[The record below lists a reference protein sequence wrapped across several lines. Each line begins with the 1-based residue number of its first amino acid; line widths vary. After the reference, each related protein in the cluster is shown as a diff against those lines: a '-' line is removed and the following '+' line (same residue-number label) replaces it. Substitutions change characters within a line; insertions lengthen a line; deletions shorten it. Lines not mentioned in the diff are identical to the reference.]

1 MQLYIRNRA
10 RGASM
15 SDHTAPQDWN
25 PQDTEVLADKRH
37 AYDEMR
43 ERCPVAHSD
52 MMHWSVF
59 RHTDVVAVINDPDT
73 FINASPHRA
82 IPNAMNGLEHAKHRE
97 ILAPYFCASAI
108 AGIEPTC
115 REIARNTMQ
124 PILRPGTADA
134 VADIAEPIAFRTMC
148 AFLGWPQTMWERI
161 RDWNHSNHASTFPP
175 DTESMRM
182 IAEEYAAIVTE
193 ALEDHRRQ
201 DIRDDVTGQLMMT
214 EVDGHR
220 WNNEDIIAVLR
231 NWIAGHG
238 TVTASM
244 SIVIAHLAEDQNLQR
259 RLREQP
265 QLIPA
270 AIDELLRVDGPLV
283 ANTRTT
289 TREATIN
296 GRKIPEGERISL
308 MWIAA
313 NRDPQA
319 FDTPDEI
326 RLERDQQSNLL
337 YGAGIHYCLGAPL
350 ARLELRVTI
359 ETLLAHTTEISLAS
373 PDPLERETYSG
384 NGFIAV
390 PVHIR

>member
-1 MQLYIRNRA
+1 
-10 RGASM
+10 M
-15 SDHTAPQDWN
+15 SDHTPLQDWN

-52 MMHWSVF
+52 TMHWSLF
-59 RHTDVVAVINDPDT
+59 RHTDVVAVIDDPDT
-73 FINASPHRA
+73 FINASRHRA
-82 IPNAMNGLEHAKHRE
+82 IPNSMNGLEHAKHRE
-97 ILAPYFCASAI
+97 ILAPYFSASAI

-115 REIARNTMQ
+115 REIATNTMQ
-124 PILRPGTADA
+124 AISRPGTADA
-134 VADIAEPIAFRTMC
+134 VANIAEPIAFRTMC

-161 RDWNHSNHASTFPP
+161 CDWNHGNHASTFHL

-182 IAEEYAAIVTE
+182 IAEEYTAIVTE

-283 ANTRTT
+283 ANSRTT

-296 GRKIPEGERISL
+296 GRKIAEGERISL

-319 FDTPDEI
+319 FDAPEEI
-326 RLERDQQSNLL
+326 RIERDQQSNLL

-373 PDPLERETYSG
+373 PEPLEREIHPG
-384 NGFIAV
+384 NGFVAI

>member
-1 MQLYIRNRA
+1 
-10 RGASM
+10 M
-15 SDHTAPQDWN
+15 SDHTPLQDWN

-52 MMHWSVF
+52 MMHWSLF

-73 FINASPHRA
+73 FINASRHRA
-82 IPNAMNGLEHAKHRE
+82 IPNSMNGLEHAKHRE
-97 ILAPYFCASAI
+97 ILAPYFSASAI

-115 REIARNTMQ
+115 REIATNTMQ
-124 PILRPGTADA
+124 VMPTASEAIARPGTTDA
-134 VADIAEPIAFRTMC
+134 VANIAEPIAFGTMC

-161 RDWNHSNHASTFPP
+161 RDWSHSNHASTVNP
-175 DTESMRM
+175 DTKSMQM
-182 IAEEYAAIVTE
+182 IEEEYTAIVSE

-201 DIRDDVTGQLMMT
+201 NIWDDVTGKLMMT
-214 EVDGHR
+214 EVNGHR

-238 TVTASM
+238 TVTAAI

-259 RLREQP
+259 QLREQP

-270 AIDELLRVDGPLV
+270 AIDEILRVDGPLV

-289 TREATIN
+289 TREVTIN
-296 GRKIPEGERISL
+296 GRKIPDGERISL

-313 NRDPQA
+313 NCDPQA
-319 FDTPDEI
+319 FDAPEEI

-373 PDPLERETYSG
+373 PEPLEREIHPG
-384 NGFIAV
+384 NGFVAI